1 MRIRSA
7 DSAYRKRDGW
17 YDTHSTARF
26 QHASPSFT
34 WYFAPTA
41 SIHLPHIAE
50 KIPIFEADG
59 DQHTPMSKGKD
70 LPEPMERNPRYKPY
84 ISIHAHTNL
93 YHLLQARPDN
103 KPGVSPSLIGL
114 NYTGSGSISLFA
126 HVNPYQHCQM
136 MRCEQGYRLASTS
149 STSSVRKLN

>member
-41 SIHLPHIAE
+41 SIHLPHMAE
-50 KIPIFEADG
+50 KIPTFEADD

-149 STSSVRKLN
+149 STSFVRKLN